1 MTEFGYSLSS
11 EEHGPRDLVRYAR
24 RAEEVGFTFALISD
38 HYHPWVSRQG
48 ESPFVWTVLGGIAR
62 ETERLK
68 VGTGVTCPIMRLHP
82 AIVAQA
88 AATVAASMPSRFFL
102 GVGTGENLNE
112 HVLGGHWPDAA
123 TRLSM
128 LEEAIGIIRALWTGE
143 SFSHRGRFFTVEN
156 ARIFTLPE
164 RPPPILVAASGD
176 KALELAAK
184 AGDGLITVAP
194 DGKKID
200 SFERAG
206 GAGKPTYGLL
216 TVCWA
221 PTDEEARRTAH
232 EWWPTAALAG
242 QLWTE
247 LATPELF
254 QSATE
259 LARSEDIAKSILC
272 SSDPEKHAK
281 KLKEFV
287 AAGFSHVYVHQVG
300 PRQEDFFRF
309 YQRQV
314 LPEVA

>member
-1 MTEFGYSLSS
+1 MTEFGYALSS

-24 RAEEVGFTFALISD
+24 RAEEVGFTFALVSD
-38 HYHPWVSRQG
+38 HFHPWVSRQG

-88 AATVAASMPSRFFL
+88 SATVAASMPSRFFL

-112 HVLGGHWPDAA
+112 HVLGGHWPDAT

-143 SFSHRGRFFTVEN
+143 SFSHRGPFFTVEN
-156 ARIFTLPE
+156 ARLFTLPE
-164 RPPPILVAASGD
+164 TTPPLLVAASGD
-176 KALELAAK
+176 KAVDLAAK
-184 AGDGLITVAP
+184 AGDGLITLGP
-194 DGKKID
+194 DRKRID
-200 SFERAG
+200 RFERAG
-206 GAGKPTYGLL
+206 GAGKPTYGQL

-254 QSATE
+254 QRRDR
-259 LARSEDIAKSILC
+259 ARSFRGRREI
-272 SSDPEKHAK
+272 DPVQLQSREA
-281 KLKEFV
+281 
-287 AAGFSHVYVHQVG
+287 
-300 PRQEDFFRF
+300 RR
-309 YQRQV
+309 RN
-314 LPEVA
+314 